1 MGVGPPH
8 RRNPPPLYLVER
20 GPGGEARSPAP
31 EAVVFPHPPL
41 ICPPDGDWQ
50 MQDHPGAPGTAR
62 QGRTRTIV
70 STNDGGKATQPRA
83 PGHERPRAAP
93 RAARHGRLSAALRA
107 PGADVP
113 LAMTAGA
120 PGQHCL
126 SAAPRAPGHE
136 RPLAAQRAA
145 GRDRLSAALRAPGAD
160 VPLATTA
167 RAPGQHRLRAAPI
180 ATVPSPAGLRRLRQ
194 GVLPRVPANPR
205 TLTYPH
211 SHRINRRSH
220 ASGNPRPPVATGG
233 GTGGLRTGNPRCV
246 CPHFP
251 VPITLLNPSSAS
263 CHPGTA
269 HPRSCSAA
277 CTGLLHQHPS
287 RAPPTPTHRLV
298 VAACAAIH
306 VPPQRGGTI
315 GEPLCALC
323 MLCG

>member
-1 MGVGPPH
+1 MRPA
-8 RRNPPPLYLVER
+8 PPLGRCL
-20 GPGGEARSPAP
+20 SPAP
-31 EAVVFPHPPL
+31 RRYVRT
-41 ICPPDGDWQ
+41 DGDWQ
-50 MQDHPGAPGTAR
+50 LQDLPGAPGTAR

-83 PGHERPRAAP
+83 PGHERPLTAQ

-205 TLTYPH
+205 TPIYPH
-211 SHRINRRSH
+211 SHRINRRSRE
-220 ASGNPRPPVATGG
+220 SGNPRPPVATGG
-233 GTGGLRTGNPRCV
+233 PPGGYAPATRLPSRSTTHQVHPAIQ
-246 CPHFP
+246 
-251 VPITLLNPSSAS
+251 VPP
-263 CHPGTA
+263 
-269 HPRSCSAA
+269 HPRSCSTAG
-277 CTGLLHQHPS
+277 TGLLLRRHP
-287 RAPPTPTHRLV
+287 RAPPSPAAHCPPTTASAQV
-298 VAACAAIH
+298 VAPSA
-306 VPPQRGGTI
+306 PPV
-315 GEPLCALC
+315 
-323 MLCG
+323 